1 MVLSVGSFDHVDKQ
15 IDSGGS
21 ESLEGLAHRGQCN
34 RSEGRQRHIVGADH
48 RHIFGYT
55 SASVNQSAQNPESHV
70 VARREDSRYLLHPSQ
85 QGPEPP
91 AGLGTPVTDEHR
103 RLGTPVFGQRRRP
116 ARLTARRVG
125 PSAGSGNVP
134 YGVVPKFQQ
143 VLRG

>member
-15 IDSGGS
+15 IDSGGPKI
-21 ESLEGLAHRGQCN
+21 LEGLAHRGQCD
-34 RSEGRQRHIVGADH
+34 RGKSSQRHIVGADH
-48 RHIFGYT
+48 RHILGYT
-55 SASVNQSAQNPESHV
+55 SASINQGAQNPERHV
-70 VARREDSRYLLHPSQ
+70 VARREDSRYLLHSSQ

-125 PSAGSGNVP
+125 PSAGSGNMP
-134 YGVVPKFQQ
+134 YGVVPKS
-143 VLRG
+143 